1 MSIDGY
7 KETQEK
13 AKPEEIKTVV
23 PEDVRPKFKPVGK
36 IDLDKLNRRPAPAQE
51 KEKETEK
58 AIEEKK
64 VEEPAVVETPK
75 PEPAPQP
82 EIQPASEPELQSVSE
97 PQPQPVVKEEP
108 APVSEAQQESKKEE
122 MIEAPAPAPA
132 AEEAPV
138 EKEGKEEGEEIFKI
152 HQPEFVSKINVIGQ
166 IDLAALNQST
176 RPKKKSKEEKRK
188 EREEKEKIR
197 QDQKKQ
203 MKEAIIKEI
212 RRDDSKLKDTA
223 AGDANGKK
231 KRVRINKEKVDINN
245 ASNFQRGGND
255 RGHAGAQQGQ
265 GAARKVET
273 SLVETMPIITATA
286 IRTASRS
293 RSSSRRLARKM

>member
-1 MSIDGY
+1 M
-7 KETQEK
+7 
-13 AKPEEIKTVV
+13 
-23 PEDVRPKFKPVGK
+23 
-36 IDLDKLNRRPAPAQE
+36 
-51 KEKETEK
+51 
-58 AIEEKK
+58 
-64 VEEPAVVETPK
+64 
-75 PEPAPQP
+75 
-82 EIQPASEPELQSVSE
+82 
-97 PQPQPVVKEEP
+97 
-108 APVSEAQQESKKEE
+108 
-122 MIEAPAPAPA
+122 
-132 AEEAPV
+132 
-138 EKEGKEEGEEIFKI
+138 
-152 HQPEFVSKINVIGQ
+152 
-166 IDLAALNQST
+166 AALNQST

-265 GAARKVET
+265 GLARKVET